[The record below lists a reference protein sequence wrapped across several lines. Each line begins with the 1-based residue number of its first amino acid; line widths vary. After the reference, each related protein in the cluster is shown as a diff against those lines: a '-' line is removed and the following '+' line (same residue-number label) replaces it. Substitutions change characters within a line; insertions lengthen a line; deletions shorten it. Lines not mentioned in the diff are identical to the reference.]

1 MSENL
6 GVASG
11 SIDLDLSSLH
21 SAVQS
26 AVKDLK
32 RIDQQGDL
40 TQSEMRKLESASKGT
55 ADIFQTAAQRS
66 RDLSSQL
73 QTSKQRASGLKDAI
87 SGLNTI
93 IQRSKDEQ
101 KKLEEQIQQTSIK
114 QKQQEEKVR
123 ALSERY
129 KEAKRNVD
137 AVTKAHGE
145 ESDEAKEAAQT
156 QEKVAKAYENAT
168 QKADGY
174 RNQLLQLENRHKYLE
189 NQVKDSKDQIVEF
202 KTKLNDAETQTA
214 ELSRELEKSESK
226 LRLYGEAAQQ
236 AGEKWKSAGEKMSR
250 IGGALTLGVTTPI
263 AALGIGAF
271 NTAKDFESAFTG
283 VTKTVDGTAQ
293 QIGNLRQGIID
304 MSREIPSSTTEISAV
319 AEAAGQLGI
328 QTDSILDFT
337 RVMIDLGNSTNLS
350 AEEAASSL
358 AKFANVSGMLPDD
371 YQKLGSAIVDLG
383 NNFATTEADIV
394 AMGTRLVGA
403 GTQLGMTE
411 PQILGFAT
419 ALSSVGIEAE
429 AGGSSFSTLM
439 SNMQLAVEKGG
450 EGLQQFADVAGMS
463 ADDFKTAFQE
473 DAAGA
478 IISFIDGLA
487 ACDERGLSAIG
498 VLDDMGITEI
508 RMRDSLLRAAGAS
521 DVFSEAI
528 KVGTTAWDE
537 NIALTDEAN
546 KRYGTTE
553 SQMEI
558 AMNSIKEAGRS
569 IGEDFLPVVA
579 DVAKDVAS
587 AAKAFSQLSPET
599 KKSVVETAAWA
610 AAAGPAIKA
619 LGGIAKGVGT
629 LKTGIGT
636 LNKKLAD
643 KSAAKAAA
651 QAIEN
656 VGTNAATATKST
668 GLLSKGFSA
677 LGGPLGVAVVAA
689 TAITGIAIAIKHAHD
704 EAVKDN
710 LKNHFGDIKLSAE
723 EVEDVAKRLTT
734 NAWTMKIDA
743 VMDAKSKLSDM
754 EESVSSSV
762 EELNKLGWKI
772 GIGLDLTDEEKKSF
786 QETTQKFVQDTQ
798 TLMEQQSYTMTLAID
813 AIMTPGTDA
822 YRNLKDFTNNFF
834 LDSQED
840 LSDLGG
846 QMADAVDKALADGI
860 VTEDE
865 YLNIQSIQQKIQRLI
880 NKIAD
885 AEYEARLTKLKLEA
899 PNSGITEES
908 FRELIQNTTE
918 NLQTRLD
925 KADET
930 SISLFAEAKLA
941 LEAGEISHTQYNEML
956 QQIQLELA
964 NEKGNIL
971 LETVDVEIGT
981 LNTNY
986 SDVLTQFDSD
996 IRSFNE
1002 DLSSRIKNE
1011 DYGWA
1016 YAWSDLESVFTKSIS
1031 QVSGDAK
1038 GAIESLMKEMAPQKA
1053 DLEAQRQAFIDAG
1066 KMPPKAILDGLNDI
1080 YQMEAIGGS
1089 VDHIYDLMAQQ
1100 FVESDSYR
1108 EAVEEATKQGY
1119 EMPAAFAQ
1127 ALEENYGLVYDAQGQ
1142 CFKQIGEKAFMDF
1155 EDLKLQYS
1163 TSGIELPEK
1172 LIESLELKKP
1182 DVQQS
1187 AINLLSS
1194 VVSGTQLKQEEL
1206 QTLFQNLGY
1215 DLPDSMVTSMS
1226 SKEPSVQTQA
1236 ISLLNQL
1243 KYAEESQRQPIIDQL
1258 GELIGLSVDEM
1269 NELLAESS
1277 LQPPEMDDIDAP
1289 SWTSQ
1294 NVGSIQTQ
1302 LDGYLLKIGYTL
1314 VGPGAGKQGP
1324 TQLIKQHATGG
1335 IFDTPHMGL
1344 VAEDGAES
1352 IIPLSVS
1359 KRSRGLELWAET
1371 GQLLGVGD
1379 ALDNIFASYGARE
1392 VIRKQNTGNG
1402 YDAAD
1407 LAHQIAVKLEAA
1419 FRKAPV
1425 EVNPQFQVSQG
1436 DVYLGNE
1443 KAGRALAPVIS
1454 RILAKSM

>member
-11 SIDLDLSSLH
+11 SLDLDLSNLH
-21 SAVQS
+21 SAIQS

-101 KKLEEQIQQTSIK
+101 KKLEGQIQQTSIK

-129 KEAKRNVD
+129 KEAKKNVD

-145 ESDEAKEAAQT
+145 ESDEAKEAAET

-168 QKADGY
+168 QKADSY
-174 RNQLLQLENRHKYLE
+174 RNQLLQLESRHKYLE
-189 NQVKDSKDQIVEF
+189 NQVKDSKDQIVDF

-236 AGEKWKSAGEKMSR
+236 AGDKWKNAGEKMSR

-293 QIGNLRQGIID
+293 QIANLRQGIIN
-304 MSREIPSSTTEISAV
+304 MSQEIPSSTTEISAV

-328 QTDSILDFT
+328 QTDNVLDFT

-358 AKFANVSGMLPDD
+358 AKFANVSGMLPEN
-371 YQKLGSAIVDLG
+371 YQRLGSTIVDLG

-439 SNMQLAVEKGG
+439 SNMQLAVEQGG
-450 EGLQQFADVAGMS
+450 DDLQQFADVAGMS
-463 ADDFKTAFQE
+463 AADFKTAFQE

-478 IISFIDGLA
+478 IISFIEGLSD
-487 ACDERGLSAIG
+487 CDERGLSAIG

-508 RMRDSLLRAAGAS
+508 RMRDALLRAAGAS

-528 KVGTTAWDE
+528 DTGTSAWGE

-553 SQMEI
+553 SKMAI

-599 KKSVVETAAWA
+599 KKTIVYFAGAA
-610 AAAGPAIKA
+610 AAAGPLVKT
-619 LGGIAKGVGT
+619 LGSVTK
-629 LKTGIGT
+629 GIGGLKSGIGALAT
-636 LNKKLAD
+636 KLAD
-643 KSAAKAAA
+643 KSAAKSAAK
-651 QAIEN
+651 AIEN
-656 VGTNAATATKST
+656 VGTNAVTATKST
-668 GLLSKGFSA
+668 GLLTKGFSA

-689 TAITGIAIAIKHAHD
+689 TAISGIAIAIKHAHD

-710 LKNHFGDIKLSAE
+710 LKDHFGDIKLSAE

-743 VMDAKSKLSDM
+743 VMDAKSKLSEM
-754 EESVSSSV
+754 EENVSSSV

-772 GIGLDLTDEEKKSF
+772 GIGLELTDEEKKSF
-786 QETTQKFVQDTQ
+786 QETTQKFVQDSQ
-798 TLMEQQSYTMTLAID
+798 ALMEQQSYTMTLAID

-822 YRNLKDFTNNFF
+822 YRNLKDFTTNFF

-846 QMADAVDKALADGI
+846 QMADAVDQALADGI
-860 VTEDE
+860 ITEDE
-865 YLNIQSIQQKIQRLI
+865 YLNIQGIQQKIQKLMD
-880 NKIAD
+880 KVSE
-885 AEYEARLTKLKLEA
+885 AEYEVQMEKIAFEA
-899 PNSGITEES
+899 PRSGIDADS
-908 FRELIQNTTE
+908 FQKVIDACNEQI
-918 NLQTRLD
+918 QTRFD
-925 KADET
+925 SADD
-930 SISLFAEAKLA
+930 A
-941 LEAGEISHTQYNEML
+941 LVSAITPLKMQLKAGEISQAQYDEMV
-956 QQIQLELA
+956 QQAQMELA
-964 NEKGNIL
+964 NNKGYIL
-971 LETVDVEIGT
+971 LDSIDVEIGT
-981 LNTNY
+981 LKTNY
-986 SDVLTQFDSD
+986 SDVAAQFDSD
-996 IRSFNE
+996 MHSFSQ
-1002 DLSSRIKNE
+1002 DLASRVKNE

-1016 YAWSDLESVFTKSIS
+1016 YAWSDLESVFTKSIG

-1038 GAIESLMKEMAPQKA
+1038 GAIEKMMESMQPQKA
-1053 DLEAQRQAFIDAG
+1053 QLEAVKQNFVDAG
-1066 KMPPKAILDGLNDI
+1066 KIPPQSIVDGLNDI
-1080 YQMEAIGGS
+1080 YQWEALGGS
-1089 VDHIYDLMAQQ
+1089 VDHLYDLMAKECA
-1100 FVESDSYR
+1100 ESDSYR
-1108 EAVEEATKQGY
+1108 QIIENYTEQGY
-1119 EMPAAFAQ
+1119 EIPAAFSQ
-1127 ALEENYGLVYDAQGQ
+1127 ALKDNYGLVYDAQ
-1142 CFKQIGEKAFMDF
+1142 KKSWTQIKEKAFIDI
-1155 EDLKLQYS
+1155 EDLKAKYS
-1163 TSGIELPEK
+1163 DAGIEIPDAL
-1172 LIESLELKKP
+1172 LASLQLKEP
-1182 DVQQS
+1182 QVQQGT
-1187 AINLLSS
+1187 INLLSS

-1258 GELIGLSVDEM
+1258 GELIGLTVDEM
-1269 NELLAESS
+1269 NELLDESS
-1277 LQPPEMDDIDAP
+1277 LQPPEMDDIDAS
-1289 SWTSQ
+1289 SWASR
-1294 NVGSIQTQ
+1294 NVSALQAN
-1302 LDGYLLKIGYTL
+1302 LNDHYLV
-1314 VGPGAGKQGP
+1314 VGMKAGALAGLNAVP
-1324 TQLIKQHATGG
+1324 HAAGG
-1335 IFDTPHMGL
+1335 IFDTPHIGL
-1344 VAEDGAES
+1344 VAEAGAES
-1352 IIPLSVS
+1352 IIPLSAS
-1359 KRSRGLELWAET
+1359 SRSRGIELWAET

-1379 ALDNIFASYGARE
+1379 ALDSVSASYGARE
-1392 VIRKQNTGNG
+1392 VIRKQNTSNG
-1402 YDAAD
+1402 SDTAD
-1407 LAHQIAVKLEAA
+1407 LARQIAVELEAA

-1443 KAGRALAPVIS
+1443 KTGRALAPVIS
-1454 RILAKSM
+1454 RILANSL